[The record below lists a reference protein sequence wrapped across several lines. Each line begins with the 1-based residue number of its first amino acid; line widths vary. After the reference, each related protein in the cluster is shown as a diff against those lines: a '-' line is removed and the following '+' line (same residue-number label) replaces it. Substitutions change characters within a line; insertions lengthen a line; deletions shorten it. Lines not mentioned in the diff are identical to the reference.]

1 MTATRQLRADR
12 YVIATVALV
21 LLGAGVRLRQYAV
34 NRSLWVDEAA
44 LALNITGRSFAELA
58 QPLSYLQG
66 APPAF
71 LWAVKLATT
80 VGRETEPWLR
90 LVPLL
95 VSLAALVIFPFVARH
110 YLSRGG
116 VVLALA
122 LLVLSER
129 LIYYASEVKQ
139 HGADVLVTVLILGLF
154 VAFRGRKLTPTTA
167 LLLAASGVAF
177 IWFSLPAIFGL
188 AGVGLTGLI
197 FAWRS
202 GERRQ
207 VAGVLVIGL
216 CWLAGFA
223 LVGWLSFDRLIGNEA
238 LSDFWA
244 ASGFPPALSSGLGV
258 PGWFLQKYLE
268 LFGRALG
275 ITLAGVAAL
284 AGTVGAV
291 SFYRRDRA
299 LLGSLALPI
308 AFAMIAAILRLY
320 PFADRLL
327 LFTAPLTAILV
338 AEGAIRLTQSVN
350 VIHPRLGWLAVGL
363 LLITPILQ
371 TSRLLLE
378 PTYVEELRPVLAYV
392 AENRQPGDAIYV
404 YYGSTLPF
412 AFYRDAF
419 GIGEDEVRIGVQSR
433 QEWEPYFAEMDGLA
447 RQGRRVWMVFSHVY
461 HESGA
466 SEEALMIN
474 YLNHLGPVRSDLF
487 RAPGAAVYFYD
498 FTAGQ
503 P

>member
-1 MTATRQLRADR
+1 MTAGRRLKTDWIL
-12 YVIATVALV
+12 IATVALV

-44 LALNITGRSFAELA
+44 LALNITDRSLAELA

-71 LWAVKLATT
+71 LWAVKLATI

-116 VVLALA
+116 TVLALA

-139 HGADVLVTVLILGLF
+139 YAADVLVTVLILGLF
-154 VAFRGRKLTPTTA
+154 VAFRRRKLTPLTT

-188 AGVGLTGLI
+188 AGVGLTMLI
-197 FAWRS
+197 LAWRS
-202 GERRQ
+202 GDRRQ
-207 VAGVLVIGL
+207 VAGVAVVGL

-244 ASGFPPALSSGLGV
+244 ASGFPPALSSGLDV

-275 ITLAGVAAL
+275 ITLAGLAAL

-299 LLGSLALPI
+299 LLGSLVLPI
-308 AFAMIAAILRLY
+308 AFAMLAALLRLY

-338 AEGAIRLTQSVN
+338 AEGAIRLTRSVN
-350 VIHPRLGWLAVGL
+350 AIHPRLGWLVVGL
-363 LLITPILQ
+363 LLITP
-371 TSRLLLE
+371 LLE
-378 PTYVEELRPVLAYV
+378 TARLILAPTTVEELRPVLAYV
-392 AENRQPGDAIYV
+392 AENRQPGDTLYV

-412 AFYRDAF
+412 AFYRDAY
-419 GIGEDEVRIGVQSR
+419 GIGEDEFRVGVQSR
-433 QEWEPYFAEMDGLA
+433 HEWEPYFDEMDELA
-447 RQGRRVWMVFSHVY
+447 GRGGRVWLLFSHVY

-474 YLNHLGPVRSDLF
+474 YLNHLGPVHSDLF
-487 RAPGAAVYFYD
+487 RAPGAAVYLYD
-498 FTAGQ
+498 FPAAQ